1 MSAVPGDVAA
11 ATDAAPWRL
20 AIVHET
26 RFEYEGPAST
36 SYNEARLT
44 PLTTARQSVTDA
56 MLEIT
61 PRPAVVHRYWDY
73 WGTLVSA
80 FDLSE
85 PHSVLEV
92 VSRSTVETNAALDP
106 PDGVDWDELTSSARS
121 DAYAELLAVTP
132 RTEVDADVVA
142 ALAADV
148 RDVRPA
154 RAARLVADRV
164 RENLEYVPGS
174 TEVLTGAQEAWNQRA
189 GVCQDIAHLTIGV
202 LRRVGIPARYVSG
215 YLHPDGDASVGQ
227 VSSGQSHAW
236 VEWWCGGWWGY
247 DPTNRAP
254 AGHGHVIVGRG
265 REYTDVPPLKGV
277 YSGPPSTHVDV
288 GVSVTRLA

>member
-1 MSAVPGDVAA
+1 MSVAPSNGVA
-11 ATDAAPWRL
+11 AAPWRL

-26 RFEYEGPAST
+26 RFDYEGPALT

-44 PLTTARQSVTDA
+44 PLTTSRQSVTDA
-56 MLEIT
+56 MLDIT
-61 PRPAVVHRYWDY
+61 PRPGVVHRYWDY

-85 PHSVLEV
+85 PHSVLEI
-92 VSRSTVETNAALDP
+92 VSRSTVETNDALP
-106 PDGVDWDELTSSARS
+106 APDTVDWAELTSSARA
-121 DAYAELLAVTP
+121 DAYAELLAPTP
-132 RTEVDADVVA
+132 RTVVDAETVA
-142 ALAADV
+142 ALAADA
-148 RDVRPA
+148 RDVSPA
-154 RAARLVADRV
+154 AAAQAIASRV
-164 RENLEYVPGS
+164 RENVEYVPGS
-174 TEVLTGAQEAWNQRA
+174 TEVQTGAQEAWNQRA

-202 LRRVGIPARYVSG
+202 LRAVGIPARYVSG
-215 YLHPDGDASVGQ
+215 YLHPDKDAPVGAKT
-227 VSSGQSHAW
+227 SGQSHAW
-236 VEWWCGGWWGY
+236 VEWWTGAWWGY

-265 REYTDVPPLKGV
+265 RDYTDVPPLKGV